1 MYRRV
6 RRQTRRL
13 LELDGGGRS
22 SQIVNAFIMSLIV
35 VSVVTVIVGSVET
48 VRAEHGRLLWWVE
61 RISATVFT
69 VEYVVRLWA
78 AGDRETVQRPV
89 VDRLRVATQPYMV
102 VDLVAILPFVFG
114 VVFDLRFLRAL
125 RLFRFLRVM
134 KLARYSTALR
144 RFGRV
149 VREKREEFVLTA
161 VAAVIVLVVVSSA
174 MYYAERGAQP
184 EAFGSI
190 PQAMWW
196 GVVTLTTVGYGGV
209 TPVTPLGRVLNAA
222 VAVLGIG
229 LFSLPASVLASG
241 FIESGDNEESATTPD
256 CCPHCGQSIEDPS
269 E

>member
-1 MYRRV
+1 MYRRL
-6 RRQTRRL
+6 RGQTRRL

-22 SQIVNAFIMSLIV
+22 SQLVDAFIMSLILL
-35 VSVVTVIVGSVET
+35 SVGTVIAGSVDT
-48 VRAEHGRLLWWVE
+48 VRAEHGRLLRWVE
-61 RISATVFT
+61 QLSVVVFS
-69 VEYVVRLWA
+69 VEYVARLWA

-89 VDRLRVATQPYMV
+89 IDRLRVATQPYMV
-102 VDLVAILPFVFG
+102 IDLVAILPFFLGAVL
-114 VVFDLRFLRAL
+114 DLRFLRAL
-125 RLFRFLRVM
+125 RLFRFLRVL

-149 VREKREEFVLTA
+149 VREKREEFTLTA
-161 VAAVIVLVVVSSA
+161 VAAVIVLIVVSSA

-209 TPVTPLGRVLNAA
+209 TPVTPLGRLLNAA

-241 FIESGDNEESATTPD
+241 FIANDDESTTTPD
-256 CCPHCGQSIEDPS
+256 RCPHCGRTLDDPP

>member
-6 RRQTRRL
+6 QRQTRRL
-13 LELDGGGRS
+13 LELDGGGRD
-22 SQIVNAFIMSLIV
+22 SQLVDVCIMSLILL
-35 VSVVTVIVGSVET
+35 SVGAVIAGSVDA
-48 VRAEHGRLLWWVE
+48 VRAEHGQLLSWIE
-61 RISATVFT
+61 RISVTVFT
-69 VEYVVRLWA
+69 LEYVARLWA
-78 AGDRETVQRPV
+78 AGDRETVRRPV
-89 VDRLRVATQPYMV
+89 VDRLGVATQPYML
-102 VDLVAILPFVFG
+102 VDLVAILPFFLGAVL
-114 VVFDLRFLRAL
+114 DLRFLRAL
-125 RLFRFLRVM
+125 RLFRFLRVL

-149 VREKREEFVLTA
+149 VREKREEFTLTA
-161 VAAVIVLVVVSSA
+161 VAAVIVLIVVSSA

-209 TPVTPLGRVLNAA
+209 TPVTPLGRALNAA

-241 FIESGDNEESATTPD
+241 FIESDDDEESATTPD
-256 CCPHCGQSIEDPS
+256 CCPHCGRALDDHS